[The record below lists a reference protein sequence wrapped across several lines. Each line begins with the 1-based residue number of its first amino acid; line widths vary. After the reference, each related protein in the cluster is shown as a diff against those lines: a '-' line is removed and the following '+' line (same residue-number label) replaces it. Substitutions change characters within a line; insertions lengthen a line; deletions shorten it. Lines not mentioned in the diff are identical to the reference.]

1 MSWGNL
7 IRTRKNNLESFLK
20 RRILGRVVVLSLK
33 IVINL
38 PMTSESFA
46 VKENH
51 ISVAVSEIL
60 LYRQTDLQTLRHP
73 VSFI

>member
-1 MSWGNL
+1 M
-7 IRTRKNNLESFLK
+7 
-20 RRILGRVVVLSLK
+20 VVLSLK

-51 ISVAVSEIL
+51 IGVAVRENL
-60 LYRQTDLQTLRHP
+60 LYRHTDRLLDILLVLYKDVNCTKVELTYMK
-73 VSFI
+73 F